1 MDHTNALLESAQS
14 LANILTNGS
23 LSGISRKNME
33 TALDTITAGLVAVAT
48 IDTKLVVDHLEDAA
62 SKASE

>member
-1 MDHTNALLESAQS
+1 MEHTNALLESAQS

-33 TALDTITAGLVAVAT
+33 TALDAITAGLVEVAKM
-48 IDTKLVVDHLEDAA
+48 DTTLVVDHLKEVT